1 MTKKVPLLCTLLS
14 AMLLLGLTACAPK
27 KTAPAPNVP
36 PVVKPVTPT
45 KKDTSENYEFSTG
58 TPKRSGKS
66 YVTRGVRYYLLAN
79 SDGYDETGIGTWYGK
94 RFHGRK
100 TASGEVF
107 DMNAMTAAHKTLPL
121 GTRVKVTNLKNGKS
135 IVVRIT
141 DRGPFA
147 KTKIIDLSRRG
158 AEILGFRYAGI
169 TKVRV
174 QALK

>member
-1 MTKKVPLLCTLLS
+1 MFIKTKLIFCTMLCF
-14 AMLLLGLTACAPK
+14 AFFGLTACAKQPEPDLK
-27 KTAPAPNVP
+27 KIP
-36 PVVKPVTPT
+36 PVVKPVTP
-45 KKDTSENYEFSTG
+45 KKEEEKYEFSKG
-58 TPKRSGKS
+58 TPQRSGKS

-94 RFHGRK
+94 KFHGRK

-141 DRGPFA
+141 DRGPFS

-158 AEILGFRYAGI
+158 AELLDFRYAGI